1 MKRGGFMKNNVWVFL
16 KYSAKFFEVIIEIMY
31 SLVLYEHFFGNGLIK
46 EQFNPEWAGII
57 LSLYFVVSVE
67 AIIIINEYLLPYFDN
82 KIKNV

>member
-1 MKRGGFMKNNVWVFL
+1 MKNNIWVFL
-16 KYSAKFFEVIIEIMY
+16 KYSAKFFEVIIGIMY
-31 SLVLYEHFFGNGLIK
+31 SFVLYEYLFGSGLIK

-67 AIIIINEYLLPYFDN
+67 FIIVIHEYLLPYFDN